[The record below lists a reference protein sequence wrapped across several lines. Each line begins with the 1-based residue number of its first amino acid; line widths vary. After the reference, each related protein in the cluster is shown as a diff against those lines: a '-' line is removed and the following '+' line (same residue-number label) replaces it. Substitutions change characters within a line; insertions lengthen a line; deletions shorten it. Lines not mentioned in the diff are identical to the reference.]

1 LSEESKM
8 PSGKRWS
15 WGLFADNLWPA
26 VFAGL
31 VTPVV
36 HANRGALDSVDLEET
51 AGTPFHRT
59 PWYLQAAR
67 ASQAKFDEVLSKQEP
82 TARLLCVVGG
92 TGFAPVKSP
101 LDDMGKNRP
110 KRPVTLVWSGRNRKS
125 PWIGRGASEG
135 STLGG
140 GL

>member
-1 LSEESKM
+1 M

-51 AGTPFHRT
+51 AGTPFH
-59 PWYLQAAR
+59 A
-67 ASQAKFDEVLSKQEP
+67 
-82 TARLLCVVGG
+82 
-92 TGFAPVKSP
+92 P